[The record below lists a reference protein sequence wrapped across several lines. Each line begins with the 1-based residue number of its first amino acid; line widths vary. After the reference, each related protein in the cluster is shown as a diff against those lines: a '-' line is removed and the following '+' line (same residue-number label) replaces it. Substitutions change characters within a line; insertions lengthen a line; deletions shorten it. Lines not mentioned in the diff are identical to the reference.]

1 MQIGA
6 LLHQLWRHKVG
17 IAVCAAFAFS
27 MAVYSTYK
35 PSLAPPGLHP
45 RALEIG
51 AASTEVLVDSPKSKV
66 VDIRAQTIDF
76 QALTTRAD
84 LLSNVMASEPVRLFI
99 ARHAHIPVQSIAAT
113 ASLGANLPR
122 AAFEPDSERR
132 ASDLLRESDKY
143 RLSLAVNPTL
153 PVIDVNAQAPTAEG
167 AQRLAN
173 AAVAG
178 LRDYLT
184 LTADQQGVADSQR
197 VRLVQL
203 GQARGGVVNP
213 GVKLQ
218 IALLTF
224 VIVFLAAAGTLRVGL
239 KVRHGWSIAA
249 MREKRDGADWWLPRS
264 DASSS
269 AMRRIGP
276 AHDAD

>member
-6 LLHQLWRHKVG
+6 LLHQLWRHKLG
-17 IAVCAAFAFS
+17 FAVCALFAFS
-27 MAVYSTYK
+27 MAIYSTYK

-167 AQRLAN
+167 AERLAN
-173 AAVAG
+173 GAV
-178 LRDYLT
+178 DYLT
-184 LTADQQGVADSQR
+184 LTADQQGVADAQR

-203 GQARGGVVNP
+203 GKARGGVINP

-224 VIVFLAAAGTLRVGL
+224 VIVFLAAAGTLRVAL
-239 KVRHGWSIAA
+239 KVRHGWGIAA
-249 MREKRDGADWWLPRS
+249 MREKRDGADWWLPRP
-264 DASSS
+264 DAGSS
-269 AMRRIGP
+269 ARRRIGP